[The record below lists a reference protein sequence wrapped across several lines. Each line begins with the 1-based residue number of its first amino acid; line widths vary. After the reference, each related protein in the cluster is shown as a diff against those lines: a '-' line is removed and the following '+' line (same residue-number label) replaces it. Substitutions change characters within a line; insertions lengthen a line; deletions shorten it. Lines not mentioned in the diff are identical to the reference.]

1 MLKTLSIYYRDKV
14 LNINKK
20 WIISILVMKN
30 DKIKRYLADYFLNSI
45 DNKNVI
51 SPDNYS
57 LAPLIIKLLTRSSPA
72 LVLFPSAGMINEVY
86 DILKALIG
94 LLELKHNV
102 VKFPEIISE
111 KNRYLLIN
119 ESEKLSVLREIVLGN
134 NYVYLASI
142 SSCFEKLESP
152 TQFIQRCFELKI
164 GEIKTIKEIITI
176 LDGYGYDNE
185 YQVENVGQFSQ
196 RGGLLDIYSPVEK
209 APVRIEFFDNEIES
223 MRIFTTENQL
233 SIKKI
238 NSYKVAAMSCNAV
251 ENEKNFY
258 LIDYFPQMPQIIS
271 IHPADS
277 IEILKKHELFEKID
291 SFLLLRSRKD
301 LNISEILN
309 VSDLVNYKD
318 SENGAY
324 SDILSVPL
332 EQNQELTE
340 ETAVIGFEL
349 YEQIRVDQI
358 KYWLDNS
365 YKITVLTSSETSKK
379 QVLLWL
385 AKNNLQLKITVE
397 EGFLPLG
404 FIIKSLK
411 RVVLTEREIFYT
423 PFQHKIYSAKSDIE
437 YESENKKDTHFITLN
452 EIELGDYVVHSSHG
466 VGLYHGIK
474 EIESAGSV
482 LETLE
487 IEYEDEILLH
497 VPIWQAG
504 QVFKYIGTGKT
515 VPTLSKLGSKKWNTV
530 KASAKQAV
538 KELAS
543 DMLRIQT
550 LRGASSGYAFFE
562 NEPEQR
568 SFESLFPYTETADQ
582 LKVAEE
588 IKKDMLSVKPMDRLI
603 CGDVGYGKTELAI
616 RAAFRAVMNGKQVI
630 ILAPTTILAQ
640 QHFYT
645 FQERFSHYPIIIEM
659 ISRFRTVSEQNK
671 IIEDLK
677 KHRVDIVIGTHRL
690 IQPDVIP
697 NDLGLIIIDEE
708 QRFGVIHKEFLKR
721 MRATVDIITMTATP
735 IPRTLYFSMAG
746 LRDLSV
752 VMTPPVDRLP
762 IQTIICKY
770 DENIIKT
777 AIQTEVE
784 RGGQVYFLHNR
795 VKTIE
800 QKLEQLKKLLPD
812 VKFALG
818 HGQMDEIELENVIS
832 HFIKGDIDVLICTTI
847 IESGV
852 DIPNANTIMIERA
865 DRFGLAELYQLRGR
879 VGRWRRQAY
888 AYLLL
893 PQHEVLTGSARERIA
908 AMRKYS
914 QLGAGFKLA
923 MKDLEIRGSG
933 NLLGSQQSGHINAI
947 GFDLY
952 CQLLKISVAAL
963 KGNNSFQ
970 FMPNIDIFFDF
981 VDFALHTKSK
991 NILACIPKTY
1001 IEFENERL
1009 NFYRKLTCV
1018 GGFDDFLKI
1027 KIELEDRFGALPVE
1041 TDNLI
1046 SVMKIIY
1053 KVAAIGYNSIKVKN
1067 EHLFIEGIM
1076 GKQFTIKG
1084 KIPKLKAFGG
1094 KEKLIEIYNI
1104 LDDFENKNH

>member
-1 MLKTLSIYYRDKV
+1 
-14 LNINKK
+14 
-20 WIISILVMKN
+20 MKN
-30 DKIKRYLADYFLNSI
+30 DKIKKHLSDYFLNSI
-45 DNKNVI
+45 DSKKVI
-51 SPDNYS
+51 SFDNYS
-57 LAPLIIKLLTRSSPA
+57 LAPLIIKLLRSSSPT
-72 LVLFPSAGMINEVY
+72 LVLFPSISMITEVY
-86 DILKALIG
+86 DILKALTQF
-94 LLELKHNV
+94 LELNHKII
-102 VKFPEIISE
+102 KFPETASG
-111 KNRYLLIN
+111 KNRYLLAN
-119 ESEKLSVLREIVLGN
+119 EGEKLSILREIALGN
-134 NYVYLASI
+134 NYIYLASV

-152 TQFIQRCFELKI
+152 SAFVQRCFELKI
-164 GEIKTIKEIITI
+164 GEIKTIKEIVTI
-176 LDGYGYDNE
+176 LDEYGYDHE
-185 YQVENVGQFSQ
+185 YQVENVGQFSH

-209 APVRIEFFDNEIES
+209 APVRIEFFDDEIES
-223 MRIFTTENQL
+223 MRIFSTDNQL
-233 SIKKI
+233 SIEKI
-238 NSYKVAAMSCNAV
+238 NSYKIAAMSNSAV
-251 ENEKNFY
+251 ENEDDFY
-258 LIDYFPQMPQIIS
+258 LVDYFPRKPQVIF
-271 IHPADS
+271 IHPFEC
-277 IEILKKHELFEKID
+277 IEILKKHEFFEKSD
-291 SFLLLRSRKD
+291 SFLFLRNRTD
-301 LNISEILN
+301 LSIVEILN
-309 VSDLVNYKD
+309 GSDLADQKESKNEV
-318 SENGAY
+318 Y

-332 EQNQELTE
+332 EQNLGFGE
-340 ETAVIGFEL
+340 ETAVVGFEL
-349 YEQIRVDQI
+349 YEQIRVSQV
-358 KYWLDNS
+358 KYWLENS
-365 YKITVLTSSETSKK
+365 YKITVLTSSESSKI
-379 QVLLWL
+379 QVSSWL
-385 AKNNLQLKITVE
+385 EKNNFSSEIDIQ

-404 FIIKSLK
+404 FVIKSLK
-411 RVVLTEREIFYT
+411 RVILTEREIFYA
-423 PFQHKIYSAKSDIE
+423 PFQHKLYSLKNDIIH
-437 YESENKKDTHFITLN
+437 ESENKKQAPFITLN
-452 EIELGDYVVHSSHG
+452 EIELGDYVVHAAHG

-474 EIESAGSV
+474 EIESAGV
-482 LETLE
+482 LLETLE
-487 IEYEDEILLH
+487 IEYEDEIFLH

-515 VPTLSKLGSKKWNTV
+515 VPTLSKLGSKKWNSV
-530 KASAKQAV
+530 KSSAKNAV

-550 LRGASSGYAFFE
+550 LRTASSGYAFFE
-562 NEPEQR
+562 NELEQR
-568 SFESLFPYTETADQ
+568 SFESLFPYNETSDQ
-582 LKVAEE
+582 LKVADE

-671 IIEDLK
+671 IIEELK
-677 KHRVDIVIGTHRL
+677 NHKVDIVIGTHRL
-690 IQPDVIP
+690 IQPDIVP

-708 QRFGVIHKEFLKR
+708 QRFGVVHKEFLKR

-752 VMTPPVDRLP
+752 VMTPPIDRLP

-777 AIQTEVE
+777 AIQSEVD

-800 QKLEQLKKLLPD
+800 QKMQQLQELLPD

-818 HGQMDEIELENVIS
+818 HGQMDESELENVIS
-832 HFIKGDIDVLICTTI
+832 YFIKGDIDVLVCTTI

-879 VGRWRRQAY
+879 VGRWSRQAY

-893 PQHEVLTGSARERIA
+893 PQHEVLTGTARERIC

-952 CQLLKISVAAL
+952 CQLLKISVGAL
-963 KGNNSFQ
+963 KGDKSFQ

-981 VDFALHTKSK
+981 VDFALKTKSK
-991 NILACIPKTY
+991 NILACIPKRY
-1001 IEFENERL
+1001 IQFESERL
-1009 NFYRKLTCV
+1009 NFYRRLSCV
-1018 GGFDDFLKI
+1018 GAFEDFLKI
-1027 KIELEDRFGALPVE
+1027 KFEIEDRFGALPIEVN
-1041 TDNLI
+1041 NLI
-1046 SVMKIIY
+1046 SIMKIIY
-1053 KVAAIGYNSIKVKN
+1053 KVAVIGYNSIKVK
-1067 EHLFIEGIM
+1067 EGHLFIEGIM

-1084 KIPKLKAFGG
+1084 KIPKLNSLNGEG
-1094 KEKLIEIYNI
+1094 KLLEIYNI
-1104 LDDFENKNH
+1104 LDDFEKKFH